1 MQDAGKKAIVY
12 FYAPWCG
19 HCKQLKAPFAAAAKD
34 VYDLIPMAAVD
45 CTEHLLVCDKFKIK
59 QFPTVK
65 YLKDSEDQE
74 GELFGGEMLK
84 PVAASIKN
92 LVRKQAG
99 LAQEATEFTNSVA
112 PGWGEDVEPGAIV
125 HMTDEH
131 WQAWREQNPRSLVM
145 FYAPWCG
152 HCKTLKPHYSDA
164 SEKVKKAGIQIPMV
178 AVDCTT
184 ETSICAQYEIKGY
197 PTTKYF
203 KNAYD
208 EGEVVEGI
216 GKPSSFFVS
225 LLHEKD
231 DREEEPEAPA
241 DDMEEIDDGT
251 EPIDDE

>member
-1 MQDAGKKAIVY
+1 
-12 FYAPWCG
+12 
-19 HCKQLKAPFAAAAKD
+19 
-34 VYDLIPMAAVD
+34 
-45 CTEHLLVCDKFKIK
+45 
-59 QFPTVK
+59 
-65 YLKDSEDQE
+65 
-74 GELFGGEMLK
+74 
-84 PVAASIKN
+84 
-92 LVRKQAG
+92 
-99 LAQEATEFTNSVA
+99 
-112 PGWGEDVEPGAIV
+112 
-125 HMTDEH
+125 
-131 WQAWREQNPRSLVM
+131 
-145 FYAPWCG
+145 
-152 HCKTLKPHYSDA
+152 
-164 SEKVKKAGIQIPMV
+164 MV